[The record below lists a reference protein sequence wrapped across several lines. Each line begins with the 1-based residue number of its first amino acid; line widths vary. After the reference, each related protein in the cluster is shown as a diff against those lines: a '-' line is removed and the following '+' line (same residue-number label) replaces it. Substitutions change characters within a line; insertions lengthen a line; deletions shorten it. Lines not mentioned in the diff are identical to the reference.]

1 MLTHNYRLLSK
12 RLINNHMR
20 LNQNIR
26 MFTAYSKKQEAEL
39 FAQVSESLKQLK
51 TENGK
56 SLDELGMIHSMG
68 VDSAHG
74 IVSVKLNL
82 TKDYR
87 KAKSLVQN
95 AI

>member
-1 MLTHNYRLLSK
+1 
-12 RLINNHMR
+12 
-20 LNQNIR
+20 
-26 MFTAYSKKQEAEL
+26 
-39 FAQVSESLKQLK
+39 
-51 TENGK
+51 
-56 SLDELGMIHSMG
+56 MG

-95 AI
+95 AIKNDLEWVTSVKVEMAP